1 MKKDYKPLHDAMN
14 AYRSASEGEP
24 LFAYLK
30 LKYEVTCKEFGEDP
44 GEYLAQAKA
53 IERALSKGY

>member
-1 MKKDYKPLHDAMN
+1 MKKDYKPLHEALNM
-14 AYRSASEGEP
+14 YRSASEGEP
-24 LFAYLK
+24 LYPYLK

-44 GEYLAQAKA
+44 EEYLDQAKA